1 MFFRRLRGVSAGR
14 VQSILLALLLIIP
27 ASFLGR
33 LTAANSERP
42 QAAIG
47 DVLSAT
53 SAIALG
59 ASSGAHLSGNGS
71 PQDFSPLER
80 ANAIVVGDFNGDGI
94 MDVAIGAPDQD
105 VVIPQTTG
113 PPVVR
118 ARAGEVYIIFGTSSI
133 PATPPATASL
143 DTIDTLTGTGV
154 NVSILGGHAGDS
166 LGFSL
171 AVGDVNEDG
180 TTDLIIGAPNASF
193 NGTNRANT
201 GAVFVVL
208 GSKSLTSTSTIDFG
222 TGSGPDVTIFG
233 ASTGDQFGS
242 SVGAG
247 NVGGPQPVTSST
259 LPFADIV
266 VGAPGASIGAI
277 GSAAPRSQCGL
288 VYAIFSGDIYGSST
302 TPSNPVIDI
311 TNPQTPPNA
320 EIVGASSGDSLGVSV
335 GVGIINGTQPAD
347 IVAGAPNATRPG
359 TLGVSGAPNP
369 GAVYGVFGGVNLNP
383 TVSLPRI
390 IDVGQG
396 QQNLSIYGINPG
408 DRMGASLAIGD
419 VTGDGNPD
427 IVIGAPDAN
436 STTNSRPGCGQV
448 YVIAGGV
455 GLFPNG
461 IISQRVDPILA
472 ITNPT
477 VTANLTTLLAFGSA
491 PGDHLGAAVAV
502 GSYDITGF
510 ENTVPDLLMGAPGYG
525 SGEGAVSIIFGGSGL
540 VAAPI
545 RDLGNGNEDVR
556 ITGEEANVKLGATF
570 KLSETITTTD
580 TRLNPQLLDLTATIN
595 GTSYT
600 ETSQADF
607 AAGTLTGV
615 ASGSTGGGD
624 LQLSPNPGLIFNA
637 TNGLVD
643 IPINGTL
650 QPGTSDWTVEFWLNG
665 WQPGASTD
673 VDPVI
678 SSRESYASPSEDGW
692 AVAIDHGTGQM
703 HAVMGDGTKGFDVT
717 STGTVNNSLQHWAV
731 TFIRS
736 TSQVFFYKNGVF
748 DSGVTIPPPN
758 LPSVV
763 NESVP
768 VILGSDA
775 LAGSRFLNSTLDD
788 VRVYNTARSATAVA
802 SDFAAEVPGSSAN
815 LVGYWTFNEGSG
827 TVVHDSTADSNN
839 GVLSGSGVAFTTAT
853 QRVLPTGTRISP
865 TIPIFLGIGPVTSS
879 LISWN
884 ANLPAG
890 TSVQVQTSFDNG
902 QTFQGATNGGVI
914 PSINLGDGLGWA
926 MAAADVNAD
935 GAGDLIIGAPFTT
948 QTISGAT
955 RVQGGTVYI
964 LPGNFPPATPSPSPT
979 PTPPSP
985 PTVAI
990 TAPNGGDTLLV
1001 GHPFNIVWTASDPA
1015 GDAAITN
1022 FEIDLST
1029 DGGNTF
1035 ATTLAG
1041 AIPGTSRSFS
1051 WNVPTG
1057 LTTTQGRIR
1066 IIVTDASNLTATAV
1080 SANNFTI
1087 TDQGVAVTL
1096 ASPTGGEEYK
1106 FGQVVTVSW
1115 SVDASDQNLVEGFDL
1130 LLSTDGGVSFPLKIA
1145 NAANPAQP
1153 ALGPGV
1159 TSFNWTVPAECTTNA
1174 EISVIATSITG
1185 ITTSSISSTPFTID
1199 DYGPSVKTT
1208 KMSFPKAT
1216 GEMTFVI
1223 GEPVTGPQV
1232 LFATDATIEVS
1243 SDTAGTQFFPFSK
1256 PPNIKG
1262 NGMKLITVGKL
1273 DGKKPDKFFP
1283 NGDSRVIRITNPT
1296 CASTI
1301 LQVTRH
1307 NNELEITPGSGSEEE
1322 WRASIRRRQ

>member
-14 VQSILLALLLIIP
+14 VQSIFLAILLIIP
-27 ASFLGR
+27 ASLLGR

-42 QAAIG
+42 QAAVG
-47 DVLSAT
+47 DVLSAS
-53 SAIALG
+53 SAIVLG
-59 ASSGAHLSGNGS
+59 ASSGAHLGGNGS

-80 ANAIVVGDFNGDGI
+80 AHAIVVGDFNGDGI

-105 VVIPQTTG
+105 VVITQTTG
-113 PPVVR
+113 PPIVR
-118 ARAGEVYIIFGTSSI
+118 AGAGEIYIIFGTSSI
-133 PATPPATASL
+133 PATPSAAASL

-154 NVSILGGHAGDS
+154 NVAILGGHSGDG

-171 AVGDVNEDG
+171 AAGDVNGDG
-180 TTDLIIGAPNASF
+180 TTDLIIGAPNVSF

-201 GAVFVVL
+201 GAVFVLL
-208 GSKSLTSTSTIDFG
+208 GSGSLTTESTIDFAAG
-222 TGSGPDVTIFG
+222 RGPTMTIFG

-242 SVGAG
+242 SVGVG
-247 NVGGPQPVTSST
+247 DVGGPVPTTSPNI
-259 LPFADIV
+259 PFADIV
-266 VGAPGASIGAI
+266 VGAPGASVGAI
-277 GSAAPRSQCGL
+277 GSTPARSECGL
-288 VYAIFSGDIYGSST
+288 VYTIFGNST
-302 TPSNPVIDI
+302 IAANPVIDI
-311 TNPQTPPNA
+311 TSPLTPPDA
-320 EIVGASSGDSLGVSV
+320 EIIGASSGDSLGVSV
-335 GVGIINGTQPAD
+335 GVGIINGAQPAD
-347 IVAGAPNATRPG
+347 IVAGAPNATRSG
-359 TLGVSGAPNP
+359 TLGVSGAPNT

-390 IDVGQG
+390 IDMGQG

-419 VTGDGNPD
+419 VTGDQNAD

-436 STTNSRPGCGQV
+436 STNNSRPNCGQV

-477 VTANLTTLLAFGSA
+477 DSDNLTTLLAFGSA
-491 PGDHLGAAVAV
+491 SGDHLGAAVAV
-502 GSYDITGF
+502 GSYDILGF
-510 ENTVPDLLMGAPGYG
+510 ENTVPDLLMGAPGFG
-525 SGEGAVSIIFGGSGL
+525 GGEGAVSIIFGGSGL
-540 VAAPI
+540 VSAPL

-556 ITGEEANVKLGATF
+556 ITGEEANGKLDATF

-607 AAGTLTGV
+607 SEMSLTGV
-615 ASGSTGGGD
+615 VSGSTGGGD
-624 LQLSPNPGLIFNA
+624 LQLSPNPGLIFNG

-665 WQPGASTD
+665 WQPGASSD
-673 VDPVI
+673 LDPVI
-678 SSRESYASPSEDGW
+678 SSRESYASASEDGW
-692 AVAIDHGTGQM
+692 AVAIDHSSGKM
-703 HAVMGDGTKGFDVT
+703 HAIMGDGTTGFDIS
-717 STGTVNNSLQHWAV
+717 STGTVNSSLQHWAV

-748 DSGVTIPPPN
+748 DSATTIIPPN
-758 LPSVV
+758 LPGTI
-763 NESVP
+763 NESAP

-839 GVLSGSGVAFTTAT
+839 GVLSGSGVSFTVAT

-890 TSVQVQTSFDNG
+890 TSIQVQTSFDNG
-902 QTFQGATNGGVI
+902 QTFQGATRGGVI

-926 MAAADVNAD
+926 MAAADINAD
-935 GAGDLIIGAPFTT
+935 GAGDLILGAPFTT

-955 RVQGGTVYI
+955 RVQGGAVYF

-979 PTPPSP
+979 PTPPGP
-985 PTVAI
+985 PTVGI
-990 TAPNGGDTLLV
+990 TAPNGGDTLLI

-1035 ATTLAG
+1035 GTTIAG
-1041 AIPGTSRSFS
+1041 TIPGTSRSFS
-1051 WNVPTG
+1051 WGVPSG
-1057 LTTTQGRIR
+1057 LTTTQGRVR
-1066 IIVTDASNLTATAV
+1066 IIVTDASNLKATSV
-1080 SANNFTI
+1080 SANDFTI

-1096 ASPTGGEEYK
+1096 VNPTGGEEYK

-1115 SVDASDQNLVEGFDL
+1115 SVDASDQNLIAGFDL

-1159 TSFNWTVPAECTTNA
+1159 SSFNWTVPTDCTTNA
-1174 EISVIATSITG
+1174 EISVIATSTTG
-1185 ITTSSISSTPFTID
+1185 IATSSISPAPFTID

-1223 GEPVTGPQV
+1223 GQPVTGPQV
-1232 LFATDATIEVS
+1232 LFASDATIEVS

-1262 NGMKLITVGKL
+1262 NGTRLITVGKL

-1307 NNELEITPGSGSEEE
+1307 NNELVITQGSGSEEE
-1322 WRASIRRRQ
+1322 WRASIRRRW